1 MDQVSRIPP
10 SAELQEQ
17 FGAIDIYLFDQLMK
31 GTFDARPRILDVGC
45 GGGRNLPYFLKH
57 GFEVFAIDS
66 DPAAVSA
73 TRSVVARLAPALSP
87 DHVQLGDIDALPW
100 PDGRIDAVLCSAV
113 LHFARDEGHFD
124 RMIADMWRVLA
135 PGGFFF
141 ARLATSIGFEHV
153 LPARSGW
160 MRLPD
165 RSERFVVSEE
175 MILNW
180 TVRLNAIQVEPLKT
194 TIVQGQRAMT
204 TWCLLKR

>member
-1 MDQVSRIPP
+1 M
-10 SAELQEQ
+10 
-17 FGAIDIYLFDQLMK
+17 
-31 GTFDARPRILDVGC
+31 
-45 GGGRNLPYFLKH
+45 
-57 GFEVFAIDS
+57 
-66 DPAAVSA
+66 
-73 TRSVVARLAPALSP
+73 
-87 DHVQLGDIDALPW
+87 
-100 PDGRIDAVLCSAV
+100 DAVVCSAV
-113 LHFARDEGHFD
+113 LHFARDENHFD
-124 RMIADMWRVLA
+124 RMIAEMWRVLA

-165 RSERFVVSEE
+165 RSERFIASEE

-180 TVRLNAIQVEPLKT
+180 TARLNAIQAEPLKT